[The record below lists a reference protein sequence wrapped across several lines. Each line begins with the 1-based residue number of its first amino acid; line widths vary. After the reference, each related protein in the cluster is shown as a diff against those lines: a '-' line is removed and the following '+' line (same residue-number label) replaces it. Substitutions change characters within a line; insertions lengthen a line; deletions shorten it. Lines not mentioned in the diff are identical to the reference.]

1 MSYICHKA
9 SKIIAYL
16 ACRSASASAVAAA
29 ACGAFELVA
38 NDAPVSGK
46 PDS

>member
-1 MSYICHKA
+1 MTHICHKA
-9 SKIIAYL
+9 SKIRKYL

-29 ACGAFELVA
+29 ACGAFALVA